1 MAYKLTFQ
9 TAFKL
14 ESEAFLYVRTD
25 PYQYPRMLKS
35 ISIDVD
41 GMILYGLRK
50 GEEEE
55 VFFSAREISDTEN
68 VIIRQKHGDGE

>member
-14 ESEAFLYVRTD
+14 ESDAYIYVRTD
-25 PYQYPRMLKS
+25 PMQYPRLLTS

-41 GMILYGLRK
+41 GLVMYGLRK
-50 GEEEE
+50 GEEDE
-55 VFFSAREISDTEN
+55 VFFSARELSDTEN
-68 VIIRQKHGDGE
+68 VIFRQKFEDE

>member
-1 MAYKLTFQ
+1 MAFKLTFQ

-14 ESEAFLYVRTD
+14 ESDAFLYVKTD

-41 GMILYGLRK
+41 GVVLYGVRK

-55 VFFSAREISDTEN
+55 VFFSARELSDTES
-68 VIIRQKHGDGE
+68 VLIRQKYGDGE